1 MSPVISTSASDYSY
15 SVLPASLDLVVL
27 KGDEFGM
34 TLDWSIDL
42 TNFTWSAEIFS
53 SARTVNSNYP
63 GGLVTQGTT
72 VATFTVTVIDA
83 ANGQLNLALDETTTA
98 GLDEATA
105 YRWFLRGVAPGAVTR
120 TYISGS
126 FTVRAP

>member
-1 MSPVISTSASDYSY
+1 MSIY

-27 KGDEFGM
+27 KGDQFGM
-34 TLDWSIDL
+34 DLDFDISL
-42 TNFTWSAEIFS
+42 ASFTWTAEVFS

-63 GGLVTQGTT
+63 GGLATQGATA
-72 VATFTVTVIDA
+72 ATFTVNVVDA
-83 ANGQLNLALDETTTA
+83 ANGQLNLALDETVTEE
-98 GLDEATA
+98 LDEATS
-105 YRWFLRGVAPGAVTR
+105 YRWYLRGVAPGAVTR